1 MVKNNGGNKAKK
13 FASKSFNISDRATR
27 YAIETDEIYAI
38 VTKMLGGTNCEVLC
52 IDGKTRQCVIRNK
65 FCGKGKRD
73 NWLTRGKWIL
83 VGLRNWEVTTK
94 VKEKCDLL
102 EVYNDNDK
110 DKLIRNSK
118 ENFRIFL
125 SVVTDELNMNDDQ
138 IDFINTKEQ
147 EEEQEEEEEEEEL
160 FHKQNEHYQDS
171 NNSDDEDEDEDEG
184 EKGNSDN
191 GMNKVNDWYYNYSGE
206 LDTQDFHNNI
216 ITKIDKINIDDI

>member
-83 VGLRNWEVTTK
+83 VGLRNWEVTSK
-94 VKEKCDLL
+94 AKEKCDLL

-138 IDFINTKEQ
+138 IDFINTKEDQ
-147 EEEQEEEEEEEEL
+147 EQEKEEQLFHKENQHYEDSDNCDDSEEEEDGRV
-160 FHKQNEHYQDS
+160 KS
-171 NNSDDEDEDEDEG
+171 
-184 EKGNSDN
+184 NSDN
-191 GMNKVNDWYYNYSGE
+191 NVDRENEWYHNYSGE
-206 LDTQDFHNNI
+206 LDRPDFHNNI
-216 ITKIDKINIDDI
+216 INHIDKINIDDI